1 MPNINLLTAI
11 NTATSSTYVVV
22 SDKGF
27 ARRVSFDNLTHAVE
41 LGFSGPSRTNQYLY
55 TTSSVIFNVTS
66 IVANSTSTYQSGNY
80 ITPFGFSS
88 AFSHF
93 DGTAIQNNDILGALR
108 FGGFDGTRMR
118 TGLFNIGAA
127 ANENWS
133 VDANNTATHAGVNWS
148 VSCQPAGIQLTT
160 SSVMKMIVGGSIV
173 PTITGVAPPTMFLH
187 FGSGADGLTPQII
200 SSDGSTTYKG
210 HGRTDLKFF
219 HSCVTQVGVTTSG
232 PADNSTING
241 TNIYSF
247 FTSRQNAAD
256 ISNRQHLQNQDSI
269 GIIDFVGAVEDGSN
283 LTAPTSAQI
292 RVSAVE
298 EFSTTTNGS
307 SITFLTAPQST
318 GTGIS
323 VISTTTMSTRLLLS
337 NRSNNYL
344 SDKHV
349 FLDANSFPIMQA
361 DTNNVSMLGGV
372 FSFQRS
378 TGITFP
384 DGSTQASAFKAVPLP
399 PTSSNSTGTVGQ
411 FAYDMGYVYMC
422 VAANTWRRFAA
433 STF

>member
-41 LGFSGPSRTNQYLY
+41 LGFSGPARTNQYLY
-55 TTSSVIFNVTS
+55 TTSSVIFNVAS
-66 IVANSTSTYQSGNY
+66 IIANSTSTLQAGNH

-88 AFSHF
+88 MFSHF
-93 DGTAIQNNDILGALR
+93 DGTAIQNNDIVGALR

-173 PTITGVAPPTMFLH
+173 PTTTGTAPPIMFLH
-187 FGSGADGLTPQII
+187 FGSGADGLTPQLI

-232 PADNSTING
+232 PADNSSING
-241 TNIYSF
+241 TNTYSF

-256 ISNRQHLQNQDSI
+256 VSSRKHLQNRDSI
-269 GIIDFVGAVEDGSN
+269 GIIDFIGAVQDGST
-283 LTAPTSAQI
+283 LSAPTSAQI
-292 RVSAVE
+292 RVSAIE

-318 GTGIS
+318 STA
-323 VISTTTMSTRLLLS
+323 ISTTTMSTRLVLADQS
-337 NRSNNYL
+337 NTHL
-344 SDKHV
+344 SDRHV
-349 FLDANSFPIMQA
+349 FLDTNSTPIMRA
-361 DTNNVSMLGGV
+361 DTGTVAFFGGLFGFHKQDGV
-372 FSFQRS
+372 
-378 TGITFP
+378 TFP
-384 DGSTQASAFKAVPLP
+384 DGSNQSSAFTVVPLP
-399 PTSSNSTGTVGQ
+399 PTNSSSTGTIGQ